1 MVPIS
6 AVSARRLAVDTL
18 GGSKALPL
26 TILAA
31 LVGLLS
37 SSVTASTVAD
47 PPSGLRRALITTPGA
62 FRIAGDYDADPAGE
76 TIDLT
81 EPSGRTFKIRIDWT
95 ERDKDDPAGDIVLAG
110 LSYRRHESEPWR
122 PLCAPDHEGRS
133 AGFPIVVPGQ
143 TGISIACTSDARGKC
158 VRFGY
163 KPWKSAVNG
172 EALLPYYRACLR
184 MVRADYCGDDTSHTR
199 AGVAIRMWD
208 TVGIR
213 NRPAGARAEASWS
226 QDGAT
231 CLRSP
236 RAADVSTLERIVAAC
251 PAIERRRADDCDGA
265 SQASQPTSALIWSE
279 AKID

>member
-1 MVPIS
+1 MAPNSV
-6 AVSARRLAVDTL
+6 VSAHHLAVDAL

-31 LVGLLS
+31 FAGVLS

-47 PPSGLRRALITTPGA
+47 PTSGLRRELVTSPGA
-62 FRIAGDYDADPAGE
+62 FRIAGTGDADPSGE
-76 TIDLT
+76 TMDLT
-81 EPSGRTFKIRIDWT
+81 EPSGRVFRIRIDWT
-95 ERDKDDPAGDIVLAG
+95 EPDKDDPAGDIVLAG
-110 LSYRRHESEPWR
+110 LSYRHHDSEPWR

-158 VRFGY
+158 ARFGY

-172 EALLPYYRACLR
+172 ESLLPYYRACLR

-199 AGVAIRMWD
+199 TGVAIRMWD
-208 TVGIR
+208 AVGIR
-213 NRPAGARAEASWS
+213 NRPDGARAEASWS
-226 QDGAT
+226 PGGAT

-236 RAADVSTLERIVAAC
+236 RAADVSTIERIVAAC
-251 PAIERRRADDCDGA
+251 PAIEYRRADDCDSA
-265 SQASQPTSALIWSE
+265 SRAAQPSSTLIWSE
-279 AKID
+279 AKVD